1 MYALSLSF
9 EMRFVHPEI
18 LWALTALAV
27 PVLIHLFNFRRYKK
41 IAFSNVSFL
50 KEVKS
55 ETTKSS
61 KIRHLLIL
69 LCRLLVFASVIF
81 AFAQPF
87 FPTALS
93 EKMNGARAVSV
104 YVDNSLS
111 MQGQSDG
118 VSFLESSK
126 QKASA
131 IVSSF
136 SNNDRFQIISNNFKG
151 TDQRLLSKDEALQ
164 TIQSISFSP
173 ETKQLSAVFERQR
186 HLLGKSAADI
196 RLYYWVSDFQR
207 GTSDVQEI
215 TNAQNEFVTAIP
227 ATFETQKNIS
237 IDSIYFSTPQRIL
250 NNSDTLLV
258 VIQNHS
264 AEEVSNI
271 PLSVELD
278 GIQKAVS
285 SVTLSAHGI
294 TTIPV
299 AFSTT
304 QTGFHYG
311 SVRINDFPIV
321 FDDVHYFAYTISE
334 KINVLNIVGSEQ
346 QNIAQLFAEDPQY
359 NFNSVNASS
368 ATSEAIQSSN
378 FVILQGVQS
387 LSPQL
392 IGDLSSY
399 VEQGGCVFLIPHSV
413 SDLLTYNNFL
423 GRCNGVQFGQKSNTS
438 LSATALDL
446 SNPFY
451 SPAFEKLQNNASLP
465 SATSHFP
472 LNNSNLQS
480 VPLISFQDNT
490 PLLAL
495 TQVGKGR
502 LFTCSVSTLKTEST
516 FLAHAL
522 FPVSLLR
529 AAETSAGAQQLYY
542 QLGKESFLTLSHTP
556 ATAEGLFEI
565 SSTNNSKTFIAQ
577 SRSVGGS
584 TEVFL
589 PTEMNESGF
598 FVVKESDSNLMPI
611 AMNFNNS
618 ESNTEILTS
627 EELTKLAQQVGL
639 TEFSFKEANAEMLQ
653 SLATELGGG
662 ISLWKYLIYAALLF
676 LALEIILIKIWKSKI

>member
-1 MYALSLSF
+1 
-9 EMRFVHPEI
+9 MRFVHPEI

-69 LCRLLVFASVIF
+69 LCRLLAFAAFIF

-111 MQGQSDG
+111 MQGQKEG

-131 IVSSF
+131 LVGSF

-164 TIQSISFSP
+164 AIQSISFSP

-186 HLLGKSAADI
+186 DLLGKSAADI
-196 RLYYWVSDFQR
+196 HLYYWISDFQR
-207 GTSDVQEI
+207 NTSDIQEI
-215 TNAQNEFVTAIP
+215 TNAQNEVVTAIP
-227 ATFETQKNIS
+227 AAQEGQKNLS
-237 IDSIYFSTPQRIL
+237 IDSIYFATPQRML
-250 NNSDTLLV
+250 NHADTLLV

-285 SVTLSAHGI
+285 SVTLPAHGI
-294 TTIPV
+294 TTLPV

-311 SVRINDFPIV
+311 SVRINDFPLV
-321 FDDVHYFAYTISE
+321 FDDIHYFAYAISD

-359 NFNSVNASS
+359 NFNSVNAQ
-368 ATSEAIQSSN
+368 ATTTEAIQTSN
-378 FVILQGVQS
+378 FIILQGVQS

-392 IGDLSSY
+392 IGDLSNY
-399 VEQGGCVFLIPHSV
+399 IENGGTVFIIPHSASEV
-413 SDLLTYNNFL
+413 LSYNNLL
-423 GRCNGVQFGQKSNTS
+423 GRCNSVQLGPKSNAA
-438 LSATALDL
+438 LSASAVDL

-465 SATSHFP
+465 SATLHFP

-495 TQVGKGR
+495 TKFGRGR
-502 LFTCSVSTLKTEST
+502 LFTSSVSTMKTEST
-516 FLAHAL
+516 FLSHAL
-522 FPVSLLR
+522 FPISLLR
-529 AAETSAGAQQLYY
+529 AAETSASAQQLYY
-542 QLGKESFLTLSHTP
+542 QLGKESFITLTHTP
-556 ATAEGLFEI
+556 ETAEGLFEI
-565 SSTNNSKTFIAQ
+565 SSTTNSKSFIAQ
-577 SRSVGGS
+577 SRSLGGE

-589 PTEMNESGF
+589 PSEISESGF
-598 FVVKESDSNLMPI
+598 YVVKENGANLMPI

-618 ESNTEILTS
+618 ESNIEILTS
-627 EELTKLAQQVGL
+627 EELTKLAQQIGL

-662 ISLWKYLIYAALLF
+662 ISLWKYLIYAGLLF

>member
-1 MYALSLSF
+1 
-9 EMRFVHPEI
+9 MRFVHPEI

-69 LCRLLVFASVIF
+69 LCRLLAFAALIL

-93 EKMNGARAVSV
+93 EKMNGSRAVSV

-111 MQGQSDG
+111 MQGQLEG
-118 VSFLESSK
+118 VSFLETSK

-131 IVSSF
+131 LVSSF

-164 TIQSISFSP
+164 AIQSISFSP
-173 ETKQLSAVFERQR
+173 ETKQLSAVFDRQR
-186 HLLGKSAADI
+186 DLLGKSAADI
-196 RLYYWVSDFQR
+196 HLYYWISDFQQN
-207 GTSDVQEI
+207 TCDIQEI
-215 TNAQNEFVTAIP
+215 TNAQNEVVTAIP
-227 ATFETQKNIS
+227 AAREMQKNLS

-264 AEEVSNI
+264 SEEVSNI

-285 SVTLSAHGI
+285 SVTLPAHGI
-294 TTIPV
+294 ATVPV

-304 QTGFHYG
+304 LTGFHYG
-311 SVRINDFPIV
+311 SVRINDFPLV
-321 FDDVHYFAYTISE
+321 FDDVHYFAYAISE
-334 KINVLNIVGSEQ
+334 KINILSIVGNEQ
-346 QNIAQLFAEDPQY
+346 QNIAQLFEDDPQY
-359 NFNSVNASS
+359 NFNTVNASS
-368 ATSEAIQSSN
+368 VSTEAIQSSN
-378 FVILQGVQS
+378 FIVIQGVQS

-399 VEQGGCVFLIPHSV
+399 IEQGGTAFLVPHSV
-413 SDLLTYNNFL
+413 SDLLSYNNLL
-423 GRCNGVQFGQKSNTS
+423 GRCNSVQLGSKSNTA
-438 LSATALDL
+438 LSAIAVDL
-446 SNPFY
+446 NNSFY
-451 SPAFEKLQNNASLP
+451 SPAFERLQNNASLP
-465 SATSHFP
+465 SANLHFP
-472 LNNSNLQS
+472 LNNGNLQS
-480 VPLISFQDNT
+480 IPLISFQDNT
-490 PLLAL
+490 PLLAQ
-495 TQVGKGR
+495 TNFGKGR
-502 LFTCSVSTLKTEST
+502 LFVCAVSTLKTEST
-516 FLAHAL
+516 FLSHAL

-529 AAETSAGAQQLYY
+529 AAETSAAAQQLYY
-542 QLGKESFLTLSHTP
+542 QLGKESYITLSHTP
-556 ATAEGLFEI
+556 TTAEGLFEI
-565 SSTNNSKTFIAQ
+565 SSTNNSKSFIAQ
-577 SRSVGGS
+577 SRSLGGQ

-589 PTEMNESGF
+589 PAEISESGF
-598 FVVKESDSNLMPI
+598 YVVKENGANIMPL

-618 ESNTEILTS
+618 ESNIEIVRPD
-627 EELTKLAQQVGL
+627 ELIKLSQQIGL
-639 TEFSFKEANAEMLQ
+639 AEFSVKEANAEMLQ

-662 ISLWKYLIYAALLF
+662 ISLWKYLVYAALLF
-676 LALEIILIKIWKSKI
+676 LALEIIFIKIWKSKL

>member
-1 MYALSLSF
+1 
-9 EMRFVHPEI
+9 MRFVHPEI

-61 KIRHLLIL
+61 KIRHLIILI
-69 LCRLLVFASVIF
+69 CRLLAFASLIL

-93 EKMNGARAVSV
+93 EKMNGSRAVSV
-104 YVDNSLS
+104 YIDNSLS
-111 MQGQSDG
+111 MQGQAEG

-131 IVSSF
+131 LVSSF

-164 TIQSISFSP
+164 SIQDIFFNP
-173 ETKQLSAVFERQR
+173 ETKLLSAVFDRQQD
-186 HLLGKSAADI
+186 LLKKSAADI
-196 RLYYWVSDFQR
+196 HLYYWISDFQR
-207 GTSDVQEI
+207 NTSDIQDI
-215 TNAQNEFVTAIP
+215 TNPEDAHVTAIP
-227 ATFETQKNIS
+227 ATKDKQRNIS

-264 AEEVSNI
+264 NKEMSNV

-285 SVTLSAHGI
+285 AVSLPANGI
-294 TTIPV
+294 ATIPV
-299 AFSTT
+299 AFTTT

-311 SVRINDFPIV
+311 SVRINDFPLV
-321 FDDVHYFAYTISE
+321 FDDVHYFAYSISE
-334 KINVLNIVGSEQ
+334 KINILNVVGSEQ
-346 QNIAQLFAEDPQY
+346 QNVEQLFSNDPQY
-359 NFNSVNASS
+359 NFISVNAAAVSTES
-368 ATSEAIQSSN
+368 IQSSS
-378 FVILQGVQS
+378 FIVLQGMQS

-392 IGDLSSY
+392 IGDLSNY
-399 VEQGGCVFLIPHSV
+399 IEQGGTIFLIPHST
-413 SDLLTYNNFL
+413 SDLLSYNNLL
-423 GRCNGVQFGQKSNTS
+423 GRCNSVQLGAKSSTA
-438 LSATALDL
+438 LSAISVDL

-451 SPAFEKLQNNASLP
+451 STAFERLQNNASLP

-472 LNNSNLQS
+472 MSNGNLQS
-480 VPLISFQDNT
+480 IPLISFQDNT
-490 PLLAL
+490 PLLAQ
-495 TQVGKGR
+495 TNFGKGR
-502 LFTCSVSTLKTEST
+502 LFVSAVSSIKTEST
-516 FLAHAL
+516 FLSHAL

-529 AAETSAGAQQLYY
+529 AAETSAAVQQLYY
-542 QLGKESFLTLSHTP
+542 QLGKESYVTLSHTP
-556 ATAEGLFEI
+556 STEDGLFEI

-577 SRSVGGS
+577 SRSTGRES
-584 TEVFL
+584 EVFI
-589 PTEMNESGF
+589 PSEMTESGF
-598 FVVKESDSNLMPI
+598 YEVKENSASLMPL
-611 AMNFNNS
+611 AMNFNNA
-618 ESNTEILTS
+618 ESSVEIITTD
-627 EELTKLAQQVGL
+627 ELLKLGQQIGL
-639 TEFSFKEANAEMLQ
+639 ADFSVKDANAEMLQ

-662 ISLWKYLIYAALLF
+662 ISLWKYLIYCGLLF
-676 LALEIILIKIWKSKI
+676 IALEIVFIKIWKSKI

>member
-1 MYALSLSF
+1 
-9 EMRFVHPEI
+9 MRFVHPEI

-61 KIRHLLIL
+61 KIRHLIILI
-69 LCRLLVFASVIF
+69 CRLLAFAALIL

-93 EKMNGARAVSV
+93 EKMNGSRAVSV
-104 YVDNSLS
+104 YIDNSLS
-111 MQGQSDG
+111 MQGQQDG
-118 VSFLESSK
+118 VSFLETSK

-131 IVSSF
+131 LVSSF

-151 TDQRLLSKDEALQ
+151 SDQRLLSKDEALQ
-164 TIQSISFSP
+164 SIQDISFSP
-173 ETKQLSAVFERQR
+173 ETKQISSVFDRQR
-186 HLLGKSAADI
+186 DLLEKSAADI
-196 RLYYWVSDFQR
+196 HLYYWISDFQR
-207 GTSDVQEI
+207 NTFNIQDI
-215 TNAQNEFVTAIP
+215 TQVQNENVTAIP
-227 ATFETQKNIS
+227 ATLQKQKNIS

-264 AEEVSNI
+264 SEEITNV

-285 SVTLSAHGI
+285 SVSLPANGI
-294 TTIPV
+294 ATVPV

-311 SVRINDFPIV
+311 SVRINDFPLV

-334 KINVLNIVGSEQ
+334 KINILNIIGSEQ
-346 QNIAQLFAEDPQY
+346 QSIAQLFSEDPQY
-359 NFNSVNASS
+359 NFNTVNASAVS
-368 ATSEAIQSSN
+368 TEAIQASN
-378 FVILQGVQS
+378 FIVVQGVQA

-399 VEQGGCVFLIPHSV
+399 IEQGGTAFLVPHSV
-413 SDLLTYNNFL
+413 SDLLSYNNLL
-423 GRCNGVQFGQKSNTS
+423 GRCNSVQLGAKSNTA
-438 LSATALDL
+438 LSAITVDL
-446 SNPFY
+446 NNSFY
-451 SPAFEKLQNNASLP
+451 SPAFERLQNNASLP
-465 SATSHFP
+465 SANLHFP
-472 LNNSNLQS
+472 LNNGNLQS
-480 VPLISFQDNT
+480 IPLISFQDNT
-490 PLLAL
+490 PLLAQ
-495 TQVGKGR
+495 TNFGKGR
-502 LFTCSVSTLKTEST
+502 LFVCAVSTLKTEST
-516 FLAHAL
+516 FLSHAL

-529 AAETSAGAQQLYY
+529 AAETSAAAQQLYY
-542 QLGKESFLTLSHTP
+542 QLGKESFITLSHTP
-556 ATAEGLFEI
+556 TTAEGLFEI
-565 SSTNNSKTFIAQ
+565 SSTNNSKSFIAQ
-577 SRSVGGS
+577 SRSVGGQ

-589 PTEMNESGF
+589 PTEINESGF
-598 FVVKESDSNLMPI
+598 YALKENSVNLMPL
-611 AMNFNNS
+611 AMNFNNA
-618 ESNTEILTS
+618 ESNVDLIAED
-627 EELTKLAQQVGL
+627 ELLKLAQQIGL
-639 TEFSFKEANAEMLQ
+639 TDFSIKDANAEMLQ

-676 LALEIILIKIWKSKI
+676 LALEIVFIKLWKSKI

>member
-1 MYALSLSF
+1 
-9 EMRFVHPEI
+9 MRFVHPEI

-61 KIRHLLIL
+61 KIRHLIILI
-69 LCRLLVFASVIF
+69 CRLLAFASLIL

-93 EKMNGARAVSV
+93 EKMNGSRAVSV
-104 YVDNSLS
+104 YIDNSLS
-111 MQGQSDG
+111 MQGQAEG

-131 IVSSF
+131 LVSSF

-164 TIQSISFSP
+164 SIQDISFSP
-173 ETKQLSAVFERQR
+173 ETKLLSAVFDRQQD
-186 HLLGKSAADI
+186 LLKKSAADI
-196 RLYYWVSDFQR
+196 HLYYWISDFQR
-207 GTSDVQEI
+207 NTSDIQDI
-215 TNAQNEFVTAIP
+215 TNPEDAHVTAIP
-227 ATFETQKNIS
+227 ATKDKQRNIS

-264 AEEVSNI
+264 NKEMSNV

-285 SVTLSAHGI
+285 AVSLPANGI
-294 TTIPV
+294 ATIPV
-299 AFSTT
+299 AFTTT

-311 SVRINDFPIV
+311 SVRINDFPLV
-321 FDDVHYFAYTISE
+321 FDDVHYFAYSISE
-334 KINVLNIVGSEQ
+334 KINILNVVGSEQ
-346 QNIAQLFAEDPQY
+346 QNVEQLFSNDPQY
-359 NFNSVNASS
+359 NFISVNAAAVSTES
-368 ATSEAIQSSN
+368 IQSSS
-378 FVILQGVQS
+378 FIVLQGVQS

-392 IGDLSSY
+392 IGDLSNY
-399 VEQGGCVFLIPHSV
+399 IEQGGTIFLIPHST
-413 SDLLTYNNFL
+413 SDLLSYNNLL
-423 GRCNGVQFGQKSNTS
+423 GRCNSVQLGAKSSTA
-438 LSATALDL
+438 LSAISVDL

-451 SPAFEKLQNNASLP
+451 STAFERLQNNASLP

-472 LNNSNLQS
+472 MSNGNLQS
-480 VPLISFQDNT
+480 IPLISFQDNT
-490 PLLAL
+490 PLLAQ
-495 TQVGKGR
+495 TNFGKGR
-502 LFTCSVSTLKTEST
+502 LFVSAVSSIKTEST
-516 FLAHAL
+516 FLSHAL

-529 AAETSAGAQQLYY
+529 AAETSAAVQQLYY
-542 QLGKESFLTLSHTP
+542 QLGKESYVTLSHTP
-556 ATAEGLFEI
+556 STEDGLFEI

-577 SRSVGGS
+577 SRSTGRES
-584 TEVFL
+584 EVFI
-589 PTEMNESGF
+589 PSEMTESGF
-598 FVVKESDSNLMPI
+598 YEVKENSASLMPL
-611 AMNFNNS
+611 AMNFNNA
-618 ESNTEILTS
+618 ESSVEIITTD
-627 EELTKLAQQVGL
+627 ELLKLGQQIGL
-639 TEFSFKEANAEMLQ
+639 ADFSVKDANAEMLQ

-662 ISLWKYLIYAALLF
+662 ISLWKYLIYCGLLF
-676 LALEIILIKIWKSKI
+676 IALEIVFIKIWKSKI

>member
-1 MYALSLSF
+1 
-9 EMRFVHPEI
+9 MRFVHPEI

-61 KIRHLLIL
+61 KIRHLIILI
-69 LCRLLVFASVIF
+69 CRLLAFASLIL

-93 EKMNGARAVSV
+93 EKMNGSRAVSV
-104 YVDNSLS
+104 YIDNSLS
-111 MQGQSDG
+111 MQGQAEG

-131 IVSSF
+131 LVSSF

-164 TIQSISFSP
+164 SIQDISFSP
-173 ETKQLSAVFERQR
+173 ETKLLSAVFDRQR
-186 HLLGKSAADI
+186 DLLKKSAADI
-196 RLYYWVSDFQR
+196 HLYYWISDFQR
-207 GTSDVQEI
+207 NTSDIQDI
-215 TNAQNEFVTAIP
+215 TNPEDAHVTAIP
-227 ATFETQKNIS
+227 ATKDKQRNIS

-264 AEEVSNI
+264 NEEMSNV

-285 SVTLSAHGI
+285 AVSLPANGI
-294 TTIPV
+294 ATIPV
-299 AFSTT
+299 AFTTT

-311 SVRINDFPIV
+311 SVRINDFPLV
-321 FDDVHYFAYTISE
+321 FDDVHYFAYSISE
-334 KINVLNIVGSEQ
+334 KINILNVVGSEQ
-346 QNIAQLFAEDPQY
+346 QNVEQLFSNDPQY
-359 NFNSVNASS
+359 NFISVNAAAVSTES
-368 ATSEAIQSSN
+368 IQSSS
-378 FVILQGVQS
+378 FIVLQGVQS

-399 VEQGGCVFLIPHSV
+399 IEQGGTIFLIPHST
-413 SDLLTYNNFL
+413 SDLLSYNNLL
-423 GRCNGVQFGQKSNTS
+423 GRCNSVQLGAKSSTA
-438 LSATALDL
+438 LSAISVDL

-451 SPAFEKLQNNASLP
+451 STAFERLQNNASLP

-472 LNNSNLQS
+472 MSNGNLQS
-480 VPLISFQDNT
+480 IPLISFQDNT
-490 PLLAL
+490 PLLAQ
-495 TQVGKGR
+495 TNFGKGR
-502 LFTCSVSTLKTEST
+502 LFVSAVSSIKTEST
-516 FLAHAL
+516 FLSHAL

-529 AAETSAGAQQLYY
+529 AAETSAAVQQLYY
-542 QLGKESFLTLSHTP
+542 QLGKESYVTLSHTP
-556 ATAEGLFEI
+556 STEDGLFEI

-577 SRSVGGS
+577 SRSTGRES
-584 TEVFL
+584 EVFI
-589 PTEMNESGF
+589 PSEMTESGF
-598 FVVKESDSNLMPI
+598 YEVKENSASLMPL
-611 AMNFNNS
+611 AMNFNNA
-618 ESNTEILTS
+618 ESSVEIITTD
-627 EELTKLAQQVGL
+627 ELLKLGQQIGL
-639 TEFSFKEANAEMLQ
+639 ADFSVKDANAEMLQ

-662 ISLWKYLIYAALLF
+662 ISLWKYLIYSGLLF
-676 LALEIILIKIWKSKI
+676 IALEIVFIKIWKSKI